1 MAQETL
7 LTTPPATDPATNP
20 PAAPPAAGAPPATP
34 PAAPPAAGAPP
45 AAPPAAG
52 DWFARLSAEDRAYA
66 QNKGWADGSSGDAL
80 FQSYRQLEQL
90 LGNDR
95 AGRTFTIPKDAADA
109 DGWNAVY
116 DKLGR
121 PKAASDYQ
129 IEFPEG
135 TDPALASSAKEWFH
149 RAGLN
154 PAQAAA
160 VASGYQE
167 AERALVERVQAE
179 HRQGIEALRTEWG
192 AEFDHR
198 VQIARTA
205 CGAAGMSQDDV
216 AALESA
222 IGPARAA
229 KVLEFFGRN
238 YVEGEPPGPGAARLK
253 GFGQMTPVSAQQK
266 MDSLRNDPNFMQ
278 RYDSNDPKVRA
289 AAIEE
294 MDALARL
301 AVNAKMG

>member
-7 LTTPPATDPATNP
+7 LTTPPATDPAAATP
-20 PAAPPAAGAPPATP
+20 PVTSTPPAAG
-34 PAAPPAAGAPP
+34 PAAAP
-45 AAPPAAG
+45 PPAAG
-52 DWFARLSAEDRAYA
+52 DWFGRLSPDDRAYA
-66 QNKGWADGSSGDAL
+66 NNKGWTDGNSGDAM

-95 AGRTFTIPKDAADA
+95 AGRTFTVPKDPSDV

-116 DKLGR
+116 EKLGR
-121 PKAASDYQ
+121 PKDATGYQ

-135 TDPALASSAKEWFH
+135 TDPALASSAKEWFFK
-149 RAGLN
+149 AGLN
-154 PAQAAA
+154 PTQAAA
-160 VASGYQE
+160 VAASYQE

-198 VQIARTA
+198 VQIARSA
-205 CGAAGMSQDDV
+205 CGAAGMSQEDV

-222 IGPARAA
+222 MGPARAA

-266 MDSLRNDPNFMQ
+266 MESLRNDPNFMQ

>member
-20 PAAPPAAGAPPATP
+20 PAAPPATDPPATP
-34 PAAPPAAGAPP
+34 PATPP

-95 AGRTFTIPKDAADA
+95 AGRTFTVPKDPTDVE
-109 DGWNAVY
+109 GWNAVY
-116 DKLGR
+116 EKLGR
-121 PKAASDYQ
+121 PKDATGYQ

-135 TDPALASSAKEWFH
+135 TDPALAASAKEWFFK
-149 RAGLN
+149 AGLN
-154 PAQAAA
+154 PTQAAA
-160 VASGYQE
+160 VAANYQE

-192 AEFDHR
+192 ADFEHR
-198 VQIARTA
+198 VQIARSA
-205 CGAAGMSQDDV
+205 CGAAGMSQEDV

-222 IGPARAA
+222 MGPARAA

-266 MDSLRNDPNFMQ
+266 MESLRNDPNFMQ

>member
-7 LTTPPATDPATNP
+7 LTTPSATDPAVATP
-20 PAAPPAAGAPPATP
+20 PVTGTP
-34 PAAPPAAGAPP
+34 PAADPAASPPAT
-45 AAPPAAG
+45 G
-52 DWFARLSAEDRAYA
+52 DWFGRLSPDDRAYA
-66 QNKGWADGSSGDAL
+66 INKGWTDGNSGEAV

-90 LGNDR
+90 LGSDR
-95 AGRTFTIPKDAADA
+95 AGRTFTVPKDPTDV

-116 DKLGR
+116 EKLGR
-121 PKAASDYQ
+121 PKDATGYQ

-135 TDPALASSAKEWFH
+135 TDPALAASAKEWFFK
-149 RAGLN
+149 AGLN
-154 PAQAAA
+154 PTQAAA
-160 VASGYQE
+160 VAAGYQE

-192 AEFDHR
+192 ADFEHR
-198 VQIARTA
+198 VQIARSA
-205 CGAAGMSQDDV
+205 CGAAGMSQEDV

-222 IGPARAA
+222 MGPARAA

-266 MDSLRNDPNFMQ
+266 MTALRNDPNFMQ